1 MSDTKVDI
9 EDGTPLIEKIM
20 AHFGWYKVK
29 KVDLPVENLEIV
41 YNIGLKLPE
50 IEEKVDFPVKKKPVL
65 KKATT
70 RRTKKNAA

>member
-1 MSDTKVDI
+1 MNDKLDI

-29 KVDLPVENLEIV
+29 KVDLQVENLEVI
-41 YNIGLKLPE
+41 YNIGLKVPE
-50 IEEKVDFPVKKKPVL
+50 IEEKEDFTVKKKPVL

-70 RRTKKNAA
+70 RKVKKNAA

>member
-1 MSDTKVDI
+1 MNDTTIDI

-41 YNIGLKLPE
+41 YNIGIKVPE
-50 IEEKVDFPVKKKPVL
+50 IEEKTDFPVKKPTL